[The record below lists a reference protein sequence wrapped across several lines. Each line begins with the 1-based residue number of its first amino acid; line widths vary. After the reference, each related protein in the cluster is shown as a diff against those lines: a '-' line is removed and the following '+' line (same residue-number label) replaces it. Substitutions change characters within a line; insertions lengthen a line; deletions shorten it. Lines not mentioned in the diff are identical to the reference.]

1 MEHSSHAH
9 NQLISFLKLDAI
21 SKVEEV
27 GGGGSLEDGKEETI
41 IIYSE
46 CFILLSGT

>member
-27 GGGGSLEDGKEETI
+27 GGGSLEDGKEETI